1 MTSDPMKV
9 AAAMVGPR
17 LRAPCMAAAILSA
30 MMVLVAAALAQTTDD
45 FPSTLPNTMIA
56 PAGAAPEPAVLAAP
70 ESANISAEVPDGDE
84 KDELSPAEV
93 PPPPVHRRVNHR
105 HLKASRSAR
114 GSTVVE
120 PTSASLRLKE
130 DSWAYLQ
137 PSKSSKR
144 IERLSAGKFINV
156 TGATRDFLQVRLK
169 RGTTAYVLNSAVRLT
184 RSTDKI
190 FQLTSDAA
198 VLSEPTRYGKKL
210 SEVHKGH
217 SVHVVG
223 VSLNYMKIRM
233 RDGLEGYIPQHTLE

>member
-1 MTSDPMKV
+1 MTSDSVK
-9 AAAMVGPR
+9 AAAAIVGPQ
-17 LRAPCMAAAILSA
+17 LRAPCIGAAILSA
-30 MMVLVAAALAQTTDD
+30 MMVLVAPALAQTTDV

-56 PAGAAPEPAVLAAP
+56 PAGVAPEPAVLAAP
-70 ESANISAEVPDGDE
+70 ESANVSAAVSGGDE

-93 PPPPVHRRVNHR
+93 PPPPVHRRANHR
-105 HLKASRSAR
+105 HVKASRSAR
-114 GSTVVE
+114 GSTGVE

-130 DSWAYLQ
+130 DSWAYSQ

-144 IERLSAGKFINV
+144 IERVTAGKFINV

-169 RGTTAYVLNSAVRLT
+169 RGTTAYVPNSAVRLT
-184 RSTDKI
+184 RSTDKV
-190 FQLTSDAA
+190 FQLTSDTA
-198 VLSEPTRYGKKL
+198 VLSEPTRYGKKV

-233 RDGLEGYIPQHTLE
+233 RDGLEGYIPRHALE